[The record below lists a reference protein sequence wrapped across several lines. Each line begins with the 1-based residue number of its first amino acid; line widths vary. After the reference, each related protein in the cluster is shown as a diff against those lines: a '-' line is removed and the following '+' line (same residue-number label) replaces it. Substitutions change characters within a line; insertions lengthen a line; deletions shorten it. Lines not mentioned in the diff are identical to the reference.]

1 MRTTARSTRRI
12 TPSAGKENLQN
23 QRDSVPTPSSKKLRH
38 RLSITELA
46 RLEDVFKQDT
56 HPSRQQKKDLAA
68 ELGMDY
74 KTVTIWFQNKRQTAK
89 RGQPPPIGD
98 TLEKHPGRTR
108 ADSCLRTVSSPSHN
122 ATLDAAGDDPAVDPD
137 ALGSKKLVGDG
148 LNAIAAKAIVKIK
161 PLLDSLNALTSRPRG
176 RVETKDEAPDIDP
189 HWAQTLSESEIA
201 STESS
206 GCDQVVEH
214 EQAKGKLGRWKRIRT
229 LEWACERQA
238 KRRKFSREAYAR
250 LGSEEV
256 EDHGDPDDAR
266 MDSALIITLPRI
278 FDERRSSKGRGEG
291 RITAPQLQAFLAQK
305 VVGFI

>member
-12 TPSAGKENLQN
+12 TSAGKENQQN
-23 QRDSVPTPSSKKLRH
+23 QRDSVPTPSNKKLRH
-38 RLSITELA
+38 RLSTTELT

-74 KTVTIWFQNKRQTAK
+74 KTVTIWFQNKRQTSK
-89 RGQPPPIGD
+89 RGQPPPQPQPVGD
-98 TLEKHPGRTR
+98 TLEKPPGRTR

-122 ATLDAAGDDPAVDPD
+122 ATLDAAGPDLAVEAALKRKPPA
-137 ALGSKKLVGDG
+137 GDG

-176 RVETKDEAPDIDP
+176 RTETKDDVEDVDP

-206 GCDQVVEH
+206 GRDQVVED

-238 KRRKFSREAYAR
+238 KRRKLSREAYTR

-256 EDHGDPDDAR
+256 EDHGDPDNAR
-266 MDSALIITLPRI
+266 MDSALSLLSLASLTRGGPAKDVVRGASLLLS
-278 FDERRSSKGRGEG
+278 FKHSWRRK
-291 RITAPQLQAFLAQK
+291 
-305 VVGFI
+305 